1 MNLKA
6 IMLAVML
13 AGSVTSYA
21 NASFY
26 NGATQ
31 PDVQLVANDP
41 SDPNYYT
48 GFFGNSPLATGAFTD
63 TFTFLPV
70 LSSEAVGNAW
80 LNNLNLGSK
89 GNLQITSVTLNGTAF
104 NKITNSYWELPDTLL
119 TAGLLT
125 LTVIGTQGVG
135 GSYSG
140 GINLQ
145 VTPVPEPETY
155 GMMLGGLALLGY
167 MARRRKQG

>member
-1 MNLKA
+1 MKLKA

-26 NGATQ
+26 NGAAQ
-31 PDVQLVANDP
+31 PDVQLVANNP
-41 SDPNYYT
+41 ANPNFYT
-48 GFFGNSPLATGAFTD
+48 GQFGNSPIATGAFTD

-70 LSSEAVGNAW
+70 LQSNALSNAW
-80 LNNLNLGSK
+80 LNNLSLGSS

-104 NKITNSYWELPDTLL
+104 NQLSASYWELANTVL
-119 TAGLLT
+119 TPGLLT
-125 LTVIGTQGVG
+125 LTVSGIQSVG

-140 GINLQ
+140 GINLE
-145 VTPVPEPETY
+145 VSPVPEPATY